1 MTTHLDRPTI
11 PLATISQRRPRR
23 AGLAVAA
30 LAATGLVLGATAC
43 SSSRHVASPGTAAP
57 PASGPPPTTA
67 APTTTAAPA
76 TTVVPATTI
85 ALPTSSAPPTT
96 STATGAA
103 RRQLLTGILET
114 HRAAGDFVG
123 ATIAV
128 RDPDGSVTEATSGT
142 QTTDPASPAVDP
154 AVAWNIGSATKT
166 FVAVVVLQLAQEGR
180 IDLDAGIER
189 YFPDLA
195 GADRITPR
203 ELLQHTSGL
212 HEYNDQPAVLSDMTR
227 KWTPAELIAVAEA
240 AGRVGEP
247 GGAHHYANTNYI
259 VLGELIRQ
267 VTGHPWQD
275 DVRTRIVEPL
285 GMTNTSLIG
294 DHSAVG
300 YQSVNGAF
308 VDFTGKSDPSV
319 GGAAGAM
326 QSTDHD
332 LLLLATALHDG
343 TLLSPASQVA
353 METFVPGE
361 DYSQFGIDHGYGLGW
376 ERYASAAVTVEG
388 HMGTGDIGSAFVGFD
403 TANGRAIAVRTNTG
417 TAGPQAIMAMEA
429 LTALSQAG

>member
-1 MTTHLDRPTI
+1 
-11 PLATISQRRPRR
+11 
-23 AGLAVAA
+23 VA
-30 LAATGLVLGATAC
+30 
-43 SSSRHVASPGTAAP
+43 P
-57 PASGPPPTTA
+57 
-67 APTTTAAPA
+67 APT
-76 TTVVPATTI
+76 V
-85 ALPTSSAPPTT
+85 APPTT
-96 STATGAA
+96 SEAPPTTSAATGAA
-103 RRQLLTGILET
+103 RRQLLSGILES

-128 RDPDGSVTEATSGT
+128 RDPDGSVTEVTSGT
-142 QTTDPASPAVDP
+142 QTTEPGSPAVDP

-180 IDLDAGIER
+180 IDLDAGIQQ

-227 KWTPAELIAVAEA
+227 KWTPAELIAVAES

-275 DVRTRIVEPL
+275 EVRTRIVEPL

-294 DHSAVG
+294 DHHAVG

-308 VDFTGKSDPSV
+308 VDSTSSSDPSV
-319 GGAAGAM
+319 GGAAGAL

-332 LLLLATALHDG
+332 LLLLATALEDG
-343 TLLSPASQVA
+343 TLLSPASRAA

-388 HMGTGDIGSAFVGFD
+388 HMGTGDIGSAFVGYD
-403 TANGRAIAVRTNTG
+403 TANGRAVAVRTNTG
-417 TAGPQAIMAMEA
+417 TPGPQAIMAMEA
-429 LTALSQAG
+429 LTALSQDG